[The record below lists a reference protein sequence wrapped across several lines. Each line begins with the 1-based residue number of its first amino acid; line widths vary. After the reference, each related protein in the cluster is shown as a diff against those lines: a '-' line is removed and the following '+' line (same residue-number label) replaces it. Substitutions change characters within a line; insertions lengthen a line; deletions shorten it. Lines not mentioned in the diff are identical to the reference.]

1 MDTLIVALQV
11 LLYLAGIMILV
22 VFSMVGIKLIKLLD
36 KTDSILDEVD
46 AKVKSLD
53 NLFDAIDKVG
63 YGFNYLTTSIIKKAN
78 SIFPSV
84 LRKKRNKRREDDD
97 DE

>member
-22 VFSMVGIKLIKLLD
+22 VFSVVGIRLIKLLD
-36 KTDSILDEVD
+36 KTDAILDDVQ

-63 YGFNYLTTSIIKKAN
+63 YGFNYFTTSIIKKAN

-84 LRKKRNKRREDDD
+84 LRKKRKKREDDD
-97 DE
+97 YE

>member
-1 MDTLIVALQV
+1 MDTLIVALRV

-84 LRKKRNKRREDDD
+84 LRKKSNKRREDDD

>member
-22 VFSMVGIKLIKLLD
+22 VFSVVGIRLIKLLD
-36 KTDSILDEVD
+36 KTDVILDDVQS
-46 AKVKSLD
+46 KVKSLD
-53 NLFDAIDKVG
+53 DLFEAIDKVG

-84 LRKKRNKRREDDD
+84 LRKKRKKREEDE

>member
-22 VFSMVGIKLIKLLD
+22 VFSVVGIRLIKILD
-36 KTDSILDEVD
+36 KTDAILDDVD
-46 AKVKSLD
+46 AKIKSLD
-53 NLFDAIDKVG
+53 NLFNAIDKVG

-84 LRKKRNKRREDDD
+84 LRKKRKKREDDY

>member
-22 VFSMVGIKLIKLLD
+22 VFSVVGIRLIKLLD
-36 KTDSILDEVD
+36 KTDAILDDVQ

-53 NLFDAIDKVG
+53 NLFNAIDKVG

-84 LRKKRNKRREDDD
+84 LRKKRKKREDDD
-97 DE
+97 YE

>member
-1 MDTLIVALQV
+1 MDTIILALQI
-11 LLYLAGIMILV
+11 LLYLAGITILI
-22 VFSMVGIKLIKLLD
+22 VFSVVGVRVIKILD
-36 KTDSILDEVD
+36 KTDAILDDVD
-46 AKVKSLD
+46 DKVKSLD
-53 NLFDAIDKVG
+53 NLFDAVDKVG

-84 LRKKRNKRREDDD
+84 FNKKNKNRKDDI

>member
-22 VFSMVGIKLIKLLD
+22 VFSVVGIRLIKLLD
-36 KTDSILDEVD
+36 KTDAILDDVQ

-84 LRKKRNKRREDDD
+84 LRKKRKKREDDD
-97 DE
+97 YE

>member
-1 MDTLIVALQV
+1 MDTLIIALQV

-22 VFSMVGIKLIKLLD
+22 VFSVVGIRLIKLLD
-36 KTDSILDEVD
+36 KTDVILDDVQS
-46 AKVKSLD
+46 KVKSLD
-53 NLFDAIDKVG
+53 DLFEAIDKVG

-84 LRKKRNKRREDDD
+84 LRKKRKKREEDE